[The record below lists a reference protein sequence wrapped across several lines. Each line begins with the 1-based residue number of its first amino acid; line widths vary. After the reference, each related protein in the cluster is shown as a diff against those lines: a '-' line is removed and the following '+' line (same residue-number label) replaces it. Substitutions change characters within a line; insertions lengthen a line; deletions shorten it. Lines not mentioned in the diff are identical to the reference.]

1 MDLFEMFGI
10 KVEDQIEEKSK
21 TSSKT
26 ENKQK
31 KGKKVEKKA
40 ASAKTDAKKLVLPL
54 TVYTGFNRPF
64 LITGTGSTTD
74 KTLRERIH
82 DVTKE
87 FHPDVFTY
95 DVVGDKVWVAFDP
108 AKEVQKGKVK
118 ILKESEMFLAN
129 HQIDISGIAIDEN
142 DMADISVVEDVLKK
156 VHPAFQK
163 IGVVSSADGKLLAP
177 VFHWEVLG
185 NKELSF
191 PVRVCL
197 YGRENF
203 QVTWE
208 EFKNFLNE
216 KGYNVEEDVKFDANI
231 LQQYI
236 ETKYPEYDKKHT
248 KLLYMEKENIVL
260 PVISIPEN
268 KKPVSAKKTEKFP
281 TKDTTLSFIFEKIP
295 LTPELF
301 GGKEEVSEK
310 ELLAFCADKYPEYA
324 SESAKIFYDKK
335 LRILFPRIEGAR
347 KGASAWV

>member
-82 DVTKE
+82 DVARE
-87 FHPDVFTY
+87 FHPDVFSY
-95 DVVGDKVWVAFDP
+95 DVVGDKVWVAFNP
-108 AKEVQKGKVK
+108 EKEVQKGKVK

-163 IGVVSSADGKLLAP
+163 IGVVSSADGKFLAP

-197 YGRENF
+197 YGRE
-203 QVTWE
+203 
-208 EFKNFLNE
+208 
-216 KGYNVEEDVKFDANI
+216 
-231 LQQYI
+231 
-236 ETKYPEYDKKHT
+236 
-248 KLLYMEKENIVL
+248 
-260 PVISIPEN
+260 
-268 KKPVSAKKTEKFP
+268 
-281 TKDTTLSFIFEKIP
+281 IFRSLRRNLK
-295 LTPELF
+295 
-301 GGKEEVSEK
+301 
-310 ELLAFCADKYPEYA
+310 A
-324 SESAKIFYDKK
+324 S
-335 LRILFPRIEGAR
+335 
-347 KGASAWV
+347 

>member
-1 MDLFEMFGI
+1 M
-10 KVEDQIEEKSK
+10 
-21 TSSKT
+21 
-26 ENKQK
+26 
-31 KGKKVEKKA
+31 
-40 ASAKTDAKKLVLPL
+40 
-54 TVYTGFNRPF
+54 
-64 LITGTGSTTD
+64 
-74 KTLRERIH
+74 
-82 DVTKE
+82 TKE

-203 QVTWE
+203 QVTRE

-268 KKPVSAKKTEKFP
+268 KNLFRQRKQKNFRRRIRRFPLFLKKFRLHRSYLEGKKKYQKKNFSHFVQISTLNTRLNLPRFFMTKTSDSFP
-281 TKDTTLSFIFEKIP
+281 KN
-295 LTPELF
+295 
-301 GGKEEVSEK
+301 
-310 ELLAFCADKYPEYA
+310 
-324 SESAKIFYDKK
+324 
-335 LRILFPRIEGAR
+335 
-347 KGASAWV
+347 

>member
-203 QVTWE
+203 QVTQE
-208 EFKNFLNE
+208 EFGNFLNE

-236 ETKYPEYDKKHT
+236 ETKYPEYVK
-248 KLLYMEKENIVL
+248 
-260 PVISIPEN
+260 
-268 KKPVSAKKTEKFP
+268 
-281 TKDTTLSFIFEKIP
+281 
-295 LTPELF
+295 
-301 GGKEEVSEK
+301 
-310 ELLAFCADKYPEYA
+310 
-324 SESAKIFYDKK
+324 
-335 LRILFPRIEGAR
+335 
-347 KGASAWV
+347 